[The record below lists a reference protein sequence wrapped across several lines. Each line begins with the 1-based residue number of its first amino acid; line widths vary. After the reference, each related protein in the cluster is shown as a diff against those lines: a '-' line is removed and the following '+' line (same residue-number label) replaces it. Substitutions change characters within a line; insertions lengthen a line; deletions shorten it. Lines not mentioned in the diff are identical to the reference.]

1 MKNERPLTTGEAAKY
16 CHVSRVAV
24 LEWIKAGKIDAY
36 CLPGGHHRIPK
47 EAFKAFLERHKMPIY
62 EEFFSE
68 L

>member
-1 MKNERPLTTGEAAKY
+1 MQNERPLTTGEVAKY

-36 CLPGGHHRIPK
+36 CLPGGHYRVQK
-47 EAFKAFLERHKMPIY
+47 QTFRDFLEKYSMPIY
-62 EEFFSE
+62 EEFFLE